1 MMRSGSMKHVR
12 ELGEPH
18 VKPIMQFKLK
28 TDHTVF
34 QNLDYTGIS
43 EGCVSLTKILSSTEL
58 FSGSS

>member
-1 MMRSGSMKHVR
+1 MKKVR

-43 EGCVSLTKILSSTEL
+43 ERCVSLTKILSSTEL